1 MEWTSNIKYNFILV
15 NFNFSFSKNDI
26 SLKQGCDIE
35 DLQHY
40 HCKDDGCE
48 TVFRNEDGV
57 REHGRNHFIQ
67 DQITEIAFLRGDPEE
82 SEPILVDCP
91 ETCPVKNTLLKNSK
105 SADTPTVPTTG
116 SHFHC
121 KWVSLE
127 KDLFLS
133 RLMRY

>member
-1 MEWTSNIKYNFILV
+1 MIML
-15 NFNFSFSKNDI
+15 
-26 SLKQGCDIE
+26 LQGCDIE

-82 SEPILVDCP
+82 SDSTP
-91 ETCPVKNTLLKNSK
+91 SK
-105 SADTPTVPTTG
+105 
-116 SHFHC
+116 FHC
-121 KWVSLE
+121 KWVCEIKYVDCCFYIKNRINKFLCYKIFSE
-127 KDLFLS
+127 KVDSYEQDYVIEFL
-133 RLMRY
+133 LK